1 MNNIKTNIY
10 DTQVFKYGVYHK
22 ENIKWL
28 QNLAFYREELAYF
41 YTLIDEVKSKN
52 TLLEVLNQV
61 FVFETRWQNLHKES
75 DELVHLINQ
84 EQWGFEDDA
93 LGREFLLGEEIY
105 DQHYTLRERYQ
116 VFEKEFIHTKND
128 FYKCLSKIL

>member
-1 MNNIKTNIY
+1 MSITENTVY

-22 ENIKWL
+22 ENQQWL
-28 QNLAFYREELAYF
+28 QNLAFYREELSYF
-41 YTLIDEVKSKN
+41 NTLIDDVKSKN

-75 DELVHLINQ
+75 DGLLQLINQ

-93 LGREFLLGEEIY
+93 LGKEFLLGEEVCVH
-105 DQHYTLRERYQ
+105 HYSLRDRYQ
-116 VFEKEFIHTKND
+116 SFENEFILTKHEY
-128 FYKCLSKIL
+128 YKFLSKVL